1 MKRIN
6 RRNIS
11 SLVYYFWRK
20 FQKMD
25 SRRQL
30 KIASVIQE
38 AFTDILTREGRAI
51 YGKAFVTLTKV
62 WASSDLGLVRFYLSI
77 YNAEN
82 PDAVLESFNEKKF
95 ELKRKLNEKLRNQLR
110 IMPEIEFF
118 RDETLDYA
126 FHIEDVFKRIKE
138 EDEQIKLAATAKPV
152 KAKAKKISATKKKAP
167 AKRKA
172 K

>member
-1 MKRIN
+1 
-6 RRNIS
+6 
-11 SLVYYFWRK
+11 
-20 FQKMD
+20 MD

-77 YNAEN
+77 YNAED
-82 PDAVLESFNEKKF
+82 PDAVIRSFNEKKF
-95 ELKRKLNEKLRNQLR
+95 ELKRRLNEKLRNQLR

-126 FHIEDVFKRIKE
+126 FHIEDVFKKIKE
-138 EDEQIKLAATAKPV
+138 EDERIKSEASAKIEV
-152 KAKAKKISATKKKAP
+152 KPNAKKATTTKKKAP
-167 AKRKA
+167 AKKRA